1 MNKKRKQKET
11 LEVGDLVRVDVM
23 EWNPNWAINGA
34 IGFIRE
40 IIPLQ
45 GEDREIIQYR
55 LILTKEE
62 GIYPA
67 ILYRFELEW
76 LA

>member
-23 EWNPNWAINGA
+23 EWNPNWAINGE
-34 IGFIRE
+34 IGFIHAKVP
-40 IIPLQ
+40 IQ
-45 GEDREIIQYR
+45 GEDRKVTQYR
-55 LILTKEE
+55 VILAKEV

>member
-40 IIPLQ
+40 KVPIQ
-45 GEDREIIQYR
+45 GEDREITQY
-55 LILTKEE
+55 LVILAKEV